1 MGSRQRQIGDTVRRA
16 ERKSLD
22 EAARLRPNSWSSVEI
37 RMADISELG
46 FRAGCEAR
54 LQAGALVS
62 LEVPGIGPV
71 EAQVEWQRGDEFG
84 ARFLAPLPI
93 DRCTWAVEAE
103 NGPLASL
110 LFQRAG
116 AHQVGRHGAD
126 AELRRR
132 ILAALPVR
140 KGGALA

>member
-54 LQAGALVS
+54 LQAGALIS

-71 EAQVEWQRGDEFG
+71 EAQVEWQRGNEFG

-93 DRCTWAVEAE
+93 DRCTWTVEAE

-140 KGGALA
+140 KNGLC

>member
-22 EAARLRPNSWSSVEI
+22 EAAQLRPNSWSSVEI

-46 FRAGCEAR
+46 FRAECEAR
-54 LQAGALVS
+54 LQAGSLVT
-62 LEVPGIGPV
+62 LDVPGVGPV
-71 EAQVEWQRGDEFG
+71 DSQVEWQRGKEFG
-84 ARFLAPLPI
+84 ARFLAPVPLE
-93 DRCTWAVEAE
+93 RCAWAVEDGD
-103 NGPLASL
+103 GPLASL

-116 AHQVGRHGAD
+116 AHQVGRSGAD

-140 KGGALA
+140 RGGGLG

>member
-46 FRAGCEAR
+46 FRARCEAR
-54 LQAGALVS
+54 LQAGALIT
-62 LEVPGIGPV
+62 LEVPGVGPMD
-71 EAQVEWQRGDEFG
+71 AQVEWQHGGEFG
-84 ARFLAPLPI
+84 AHFLAPLPM
-93 DRCTWAVEAE
+93 DRCQWVVDDGD
-103 NGPLASL
+103 GPLASL
-110 LFQRAG
+110 LVQRAG

-140 KGGALA
+140 RGGALA